1 MSSKLSRI
9 DQLAVAQE
17 FHISVTPLGED
28 EYLVRIERV
37 APGVPL
43 AEEQVRWRVE
53 NWLAQ
58 ARQLMNDPL
67 LGLLQGGETFAEDV
81 FFLSEWDEP
90 ANPSTRNLVELGQE
104 LYNALF
110 QGSLRDSWMMAQ
122 AIAQNQRQIL
132 RLRLGLKGTRLPRL
146 PWEVLHAG
154 DRPLAT
160 GTDVAFSRYKLGPGM
175 LGSAY
180 TLPTAHQPLKILMV
194 ISGPSDQESL
204 ELAQE

>member
-43 AEEQVRWRVE
+43 AEEQVRWPME
-53 NWLAQ
+53 DWLTQ

-67 LGLLQGGETFAEDV
+67 LGVLQGNAAFGEDI
-81 FFLSEWDEP
+81 FFLPEWDEP
-90 ANPSTRNLVELGQE
+90 VSQSSLNLVALGQQ

-110 QGSLRDSWMMAQ
+110 HGSLRDSWMMAQ
-122 AIAQNQRQIL
+122 AIAQNHGQIL

-146 PWEVLHAG
+146 PWEVLHGG
-154 DRPLAT
+154 DQPLAT
-160 GTDVAFSRYKLGPGM
+160 GTEVAFSRYQLGTRLRRP
-175 LGSAY
+175 LHA
-180 TLPTAHQPLKILMV
+180 PPAQWNQPLKILMV
-194 ISGPSDQESL
+194 ISSPSDQETL
-204 ELAQE
+204 